1 MKCLFQTYCYFILQ
15 SEMLDVLL
23 TIYKQVTCD
32 AKTTIAQWQTV
43 EACLYAFT
51 AIAEPLQNHD
61 SHIHMGQLM
70 SSLGSLPYEHLDK
83 KAAVAA
89 MDTIG
94 TKNKIIHSI

>member
-1 MKCLFQTYCYFILQ
+1 
-15 SEMLDVLL
+15 MLDVLL

-32 AKTTIAQWQTV
+32 AKTAIAHWPTV

-51 AIAEPLQNHD
+51 AIAEPLHNHN
-61 SHIHMGQLM
+61 SHPHIEQLM
-70 SSLGSLPYEHLDK
+70 SSLGSLPYQHIDK

-94 TKNKIIHSI
+94 MQNKI

>member
-1 MKCLFQTYCYFILQ
+1 
-15 SEMLDVLL
+15 MLDVLL

-32 AKTTIAQWQTV
+32 RETAIAQWQTV

-61 SHIHMGQLM
+61 SHPHIKQLM
-70 SSLGSLPYEHLDK
+70 SSLGSLPYEQIDQ
-83 KAAVAA
+83 KAAIAA

-94 TKNKIIHSI
+94 IQNIKTIIILLHRCTYYIYYF

>member
-1 MKCLFQTYCYFILQ
+1 
-15 SEMLDVLL
+15 MLDVLL

-94 TKNKIIHSI
+94 RQNKSIYSI